1 MKLHILT
8 ELQDGAWGGG
18 NQFQKALR
26 GYLQER
32 DSYAEEIEK
41 TDAVLANS
49 HHWGEHLLEVFR
61 LKRCNPGLIILHR
74 VDGPVS
80 VVRSM
85 PCKLVVDQSIMGFN
99 ERFAD
104 GTIFQSMWSKG
115 QCLALGMDASK
126 PHVVIHN
133 APDPAI
139 FYPPQERAPANRVRL
154 VAGSW
159 STNERKG
166 FDVYRHLDEHLDFSR
181 YAFTFVGN
189 SPVTFR
195 NIQHK
200 PPMSSEA
207 LADELRSHELFV
219 HASHMES
226 CSNSLIEAMNCGLV
240 PVVRNNTSHPEI
252 VSCGGL
258 LFEGV
263 DDVLSKIELAVLQQ
277 DDLRNTMRPPTL
289 EDVGAAY
296 LEFARRVREQKANTF
311 TKPSWSDLASVWT
324 GLHKI
329 RLQSRWER
337 LGNFA
342 GRV

>member
-1 MKLHILT
+1 MG
-8 ELQDGAWGGG
+8 GAWGGG
-18 NQFQKALR
+18 NQFQKALL

-32 DSYAEEIEK
+32 DAYAEEIEK

-49 HHWGEHLLEVFR
+49 HHWGKRLFEVFR

-80 VVRSM
+80 VVRSA
-85 PCKLVVDQSIMGFN
+85 PRQLVVDQSIMGFN
-99 ERFAD
+99 ERIAD
-104 GTIFQSMWSKG
+104 GTIFQSMWSQG

-139 FYPPQERAPANRVRL
+139 FYPPQERAPVNRVRL

-159 STNERKG
+159 SINERKG
-166 FDVYRHLDEHLDFSR
+166 FDVYQHLDEHLDFSR

-189 SPVTFR
+189 SPVRFR

-200 PPMSSEA
+200 PPMPSGA

-226 CSNSLIEAMNCGLV
+226 CSNFLIEAMNCGLV

-252 VSCGGL
+252 VSYGGL

-263 DDVLSKIELAVLQQ
+263 DDVLSKIELAALQQ
-277 DDLRNTMRPPTL
+277 DDLRKTMRPPTL
-289 EDVGAAY
+289 DEVGDAY

-324 GLHKI
+324 GWHKMRLH
-329 RLQSRWER
+329 SRWER

-342 GRV
+342 GRA